1 MVRAHPKSYPKDNTG
16 VTNFLGLVEGL
27 RSEGYEKSHDTAPL
41 AEWIREVLGETIQE
55 TSPSWAK
62 KSIKIPKKLRK
73 TIDSIRKNMGERNG
87 RTHSFKGSFRKK
99 ELLDFA
105 QKRARLL
112 YGTEDLSI
120 YLEDLVL
127 KEQSGLRAPSGALF
141 DLLEICE
148 FIVRRKGLHLS
159 KSFEVSVCDF
169 WVPEIGLGIEI
180 RNEFD
185 PGEEGEL
192 FRLLTLSRHHYKA
205 DRMAIV
211 LPSNMDDKGFQ
222 SCRSLQ
228 HIVENL
234 KVMRIHDFE
243 PFIEEIARAA
253 KDAKKDMST

>member
-1 MVRAHPKSYPKDNTG
+1 SG
-16 VTNFLGLVEGL
+16 
-27 RSEGYEKSHDTAPL
+27 GYEKSHDTAPL
-41 AEWIREVLGETIQE
+41 AEWIRETLGETIQE
-55 TSPSWAK
+55 TSPSWAEK
-62 KSIKIPKKLRK
+62 PVKIPKKLRK
-73 TIDSIRKNMGERNG
+73 TIDSIRKSMGERTG
-87 RTHSFKGSFRKK
+87 LAHPFKGSFRKK
-99 ELLDFA
+99 DILEFA
-105 QKRARLL
+105 KKRARLL

-127 KEQSGLRAPSGALF
+127 KEQSGLRAPSRALF

-148 FIVRRKGLHLS
+148 FIVRRKGLHIS
-159 KSFEVSVCDF
+159 KSFEVNVCDF

-192 FRLLTLSRHHYKA
+192 FRLLTLSRHHYEV

-211 LPSNMDDKGFQ
+211 LPSNTDDKSFQ

-228 HIVENL
+228 HIVDNL
-234 KVMRIHDFE
+234 KVMRINDFE

-253 KDAKKDMST
+253 KDAKQDMST